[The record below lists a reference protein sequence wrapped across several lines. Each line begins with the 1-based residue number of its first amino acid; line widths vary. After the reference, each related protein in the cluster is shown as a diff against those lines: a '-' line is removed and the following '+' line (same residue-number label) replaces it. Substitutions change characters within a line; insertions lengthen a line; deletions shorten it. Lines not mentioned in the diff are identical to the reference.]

1 MNRNFNHIIKES
13 IKKEK
18 SSVIIHTST
27 LKQDVEQ
34 AETLRGMLRVRIKT
48 HKQCP
53 THGLVTYLKKKGKL
67 AHVIEKEYRALTKC
81 KSLFVLTSTLSFLV
95 NLFDNFP
102 HFFCILGIKS
112 IRCQSRLI

>member
-13 IKKEK
+13 IKKEE

-102 HFFCILGIKS
+102 HFFCIF
-112 IRCQSRLI
+112 